1 MKAAGILDKLGDD
14 VDEDIIVEMDSM
26 SKRLM
31 RKQRGISKEKEA
43 ANKAV
48 AASLRLAGRAAV
60 YWEEAVAENSDYY
73 LLRSCLSE
81 LSECRCFVFIW
92 NSFRYRIGYCL
103 FYFHVILS
111 QSSLLLLLPFLLLSL
126 SVFPLL

>member
-48 AASLRLAGRAAV
+48 AASLRLAGR
-60 YWEEAVAENSDYY
+60 YHMSVALHCI
-73 LLRSCLSE
+73 LLWCVLYCIVLYCILLHCE
-81 LSECRCFVFIW
+81 L
-92 NSFRYRIGYCL
+92 YCTL
-103 FYFHVILS
+103 FYCV
-111 QSSLLLLLPFLLLSL
+111 
-126 SVFPLL
+126 VFYCFTLY

>member
-48 AASLRLAGRAAV
+48 AASLRLAGR
-60 YWEEAVAENSDYY
+60 YHKSVALHCI
-73 LLRSCLSE
+73 LLWCVLYCIV
-81 LSECRCFVFIW
+81 LYCILLHCVLYCTVFYCVVFYCFTL
-92 NSFRYRIGYCL
+92 Y
-103 FYFHVILS
+103 
-111 QSSLLLLLPFLLLSL
+111 
-126 SVFPLL
+126 

>member
-48 AASLRLAGRAAV
+48 AASLRLAGR
-60 YWEEAVAENSDYY
+60 YHMSVALHCI
-73 LLRSCLSE
+73 LLWCVLYCIA
-81 LSECRCFVFIW
+81 LHCVVLYFVTLCIVL
-92 NSFRYRIGYCL
+92 YC
-103 FYFHVILS
+103 ILYC
-111 QSSLLLLLPFLLLSL
+111 
-126 SVFPLL
+126 